1 MLYLH
6 IIKWGSGGN
15 PGKQVSVESVQSF
28 RGDGIPEIPSISMKV
43 WNVAE

>member
-15 PGKQVSVESVQSF
+15 PGKQVNAESVQSF
-28 RGDGIPEIPSISMKV
+28 RSDGIPGISSMSMKV